1 MYLFIGGGCII
12 NIYTKQEIINLLD
25 KSKYASRYKLYNTCL
40 EQHETRWKYGHRFK
54 YEEKLRLDG
63 IKHFAFIKFYIAENG
78 EKIGLVAG
86 KSASKNVIGKS
97 DLNFSLNPNHGPARR
112 FLEAEKMEW
121 CKTEVII
128 IGAEAMDNKENR
140 KEAFK
145 IERDL
150 KNMFNLLGS

>member
-1 MYLFIGGGCII
+1 MILGGGYIR

-25 KSKYASRYKLYNTCL
+25 KSKYASRYKQYDTCL

-63 IKHFAFIKFYIAENG
+63 IRHFAFIKFYLTENG
-78 EKIGLVAG
+78 DKIGLVAG
-86 KSASKNVIGKS
+86 KSASKIVIGKS
-97 DLNFSLNPNHGPARR
+97 DLNFSLNPKHGPARR
-112 FLEAEKMEW
+112 FLEDKKMEW

-140 KEAFK
+140 KEAFE

-150 KNMFNLLGS
+150 KSMFNLFGS